1 MYYAILWSYTATGK
15 LLRSAVSRQVKR
27 SYLRCSAVPILIL
40 FWIHCSGLTSAWA
53 QQVNLP
59 NRPDSLHFA
68 IIGDSGTGGKEQ
80 LEVARQLLAYRKV
93 FSFDLVLMLGD
104 NMYGSETPADYR
116 KKFEQ
121 PYGPLLDAGVKFYAT
136 LGNHDDP
143 NQRFYKPFN
152 MNGQRYYTFRPKAGV
167 RFFSLDSNYM
177 DEKQLE
183 WFDKEAGASGS
194 EWKICYFHHPLYS
207 SGERHGSNMEL
218 RKVLEPLFLKHG
230 INVVLAG
237 HEHLYERIKPQQ
249 GIYYFISGGSA
260 KLRRNDI
267 GRTDLT
273 AKGFDQDYHFM
284 LVEIY
289 GDQFHFQT
297 ISRAGKTVDSGMIAR
312 TERKAVTAAAA
323 Q

>member
-1 MYYAILWSYTATGK
+1 MHYAILWSYAAHGK
-15 LLRSAVSRQVKR
+15 APHSAASCQDGRSLKRSA
-27 SYLRCSAVPILIL
+27 AAILIL
-40 FWIHCSGLTSAWA
+40 LCFLCSGLTSAWA
-53 QQVNLP
+53 QQITLP
-59 NRPDSLHFA
+59 NQPDSLHFA
-68 IIGDSGTGGKEQ
+68 IIGDSGTGGREQ
-80 LEVARQLLAYRKV
+80 LEVARQLVAYRKV
-93 FSFDLVLMLGD
+93 FPYDLVLMLGD
-104 NMYGSETPADYR
+104 NIYGGETPGDYR
-116 KKFEQ
+116 RKFEY
-121 PYGPLLDAGVKFYAT
+121 PYKPLLDAGVKFYAT

-143 NQRFYKPFN
+143 NQRFYKLFN
-152 MNGQRYYTFRPKAGV
+152 MNGQRYYTFRPKPGV

-177 DEKQLE
+177 DQKQLE
-183 WFDKEAGASGS
+183 WFDKEASASGS
-194 EWKICYFHHPLYS
+194 EWKICFFHHPLYS

-260 KLRRNDI
+260 KLRRGNI
-267 GRTDLT
+267 GDTDLT

-312 TERKAVTAAAA
+312 LVRKTVTAAAA